1 MLDLYL
7 VRHAQS
13 EMNLEAHLIGGRSNH
28 VPLSPIG
35 ELQGSYLGKRFR
47 NERVRFSRIYSST
60 AVRTQK
66 TAHLTSHEI
75 EFPVN
80 KIILSE
86 DLLELDQGDWEGQP
100 RSEIYTSEMLAMIN
114 ANNWEF
120 TPPHGESQRMV
131 EERMYSVVERN
142 LLLPAPKPETV
153 AIFGHGMAIKC
164 LLRKI
169 LGSSP
174 SMTYKMVLGNTSITR
189 LQYHS
194 NGWHFISMNDV
205 SHLPTNLRT
214 H

>member
-142 LLLPAPKPETV
+142 LLCSKTRNSCYFWPWDGYKMSFTENFRFISQYDLQD
-153 AIFGHGMAIKC
+153 G
-164 LLRKI
+164 LRKY
-169 LGSSP
+169 L
-174 SMTYKMVLGNTSITR
+174 YNQITISQQR
-189 LQYHS
+189 VAL
-194 NGWHFISMNDV
+194 HFNE
-205 SHLPTNLRT
+205 
-214 H
+214 